1 MLADE
6 LEIYRRG
13 DVDAP
18 RPDCCPD
25 PFKPEFHN
33 WMLDYPQAYV
43 IPVGKG
49 QRSDAEANRLVEW
62 ALFNDIEVDEL
73 EKDYRV
79 GSQTFEKGSYVIFMD
94 QPRRGLADTALS
106 LGVDISPR
114 IQRLYAPPAAWSH
127 GYLWGADTVT
137 IADGARF
144 SPRTDRI
151 HRPNRLKG
159 SVPGG
164 KVAGYTLQV
173 NSPTAVRA
181 LNDLVR
187 GGAKAS
193 IATAAF
199 SGGPA
204 GTAVFGTDKAT
215 KRALEDAADEYGLD
229 FGKLGSGVAADAR
242 GDRARAAHPRDQR
255 ARQRADRQHGSDP
268 RPTRASGCC
277 ASSAST
283 STRPTS
289 RS

>member
-1 MLADE
+1 MTSTP
-6 LEIYRRG
+6 RG
-13 DVDAP
+13 
-18 RPDCCPD
+18 RTCCPD
-25 PFKPEFHN
+25 PFEPEFHN

-79 GSQTFEKGSYVIFMD
+79 GSQTFEKGSYVIFMN

-151 HRPNRLKG
+151 HRANRLKG

-164 KVAGYTLQV
+164 KVAGYTLQID
-173 NSPTAVRA
+173 SPTAVRA

-187 GGAKAS
+187 ERRQGVDRDRGVQRRP
-193 IATAAF
+193 
-199 SGGPA
+199 GRHGRVRDRQ
-204 GTAVFGTDKAT
+204 G
-215 KRALEDAADEYGLD
+215 DE
-229 FGKLGSGVAADAR
+229 ACAR
-242 GDRARAAHPRDQR
+242 GR
-255 ARQRADRQHGSDP
+255 G
-268 RPTRASGCC
+268 
-277 ASSAST
+277 
-283 STRPTS
+283 
-289 RS
+289 